1 MYADDLILMSISICD
16 LQHMVNV
23 CVKSFESIG
32 MEINANKSACIRIG
46 SRHRAIVTGIKSNGI
61 SIPWKQEIEYLG
73 VLITSSPNFSVNLQ
87 KSKQKFFAALNS
99 IFGKVGAQS
108 SPTVLLSII
117 EAQCNPILLYASE
130 CLNWK
135 KSMFNYLDNSFRQAY
150 FKIFNTFDKNVVNQC
165 MFFMG
170 QLPIELSIIKRKI
183 QFLTKIINS
192 KTHPSLVRTAST
204 EELTTLIS
212 KYNLLLNFK
221 IDLQLRTY
229 FENSLV
235 LT

>member
-1 MYADDLILMSISICD
+1 M
-16 LQHMVNV
+16 
-23 CVKSFESIG
+23 FEVQQWQTQF
-32 MEINANKSACIRIG
+32 
-46 SRHRAIVTGIKSNGI
+46 AIAGPCQNPFTRQI
-61 SIPWKQEIEYLG
+61 
-73 VLITSSPNFSVNLQ
+73 
-87 KSKQKFFAALNS
+87 LNS

-117 EAQCNPILLYASE
+117 EAQCNSILLYATV
-130 CLNWK
+130 CLDWK
-135 KSMFNYLDNSFRQAY
+135 KSMFNHLDNSFRQAY
-150 FKIFNTFDKNVVNQC
+150 FKIFNTFDKHVVNQC

-170 QLPIELSIIKRKI
+170 QLPIELNIIKRKI
-183 QFLTKIINS
+183 QFLIKFIKS

-204 EELTTLIS
+204 EELTTLVS
-212 KYNLLLNFK
+212 KYNLRLNFK